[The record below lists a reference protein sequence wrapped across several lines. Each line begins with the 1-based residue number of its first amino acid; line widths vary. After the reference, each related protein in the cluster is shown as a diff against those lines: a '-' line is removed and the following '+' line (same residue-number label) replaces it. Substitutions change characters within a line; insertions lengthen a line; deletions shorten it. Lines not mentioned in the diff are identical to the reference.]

1 MVSVN
6 VLIIIAREQA
16 LFSLYSLGS
25 GVGAVES
32 KIAFL
37 FTLFSHYYTLYS
49 LSDLSLAESLQ

>member
-6 VLIIIAREQA
+6 VLIKMAREQA
-16 LFSLYSLGS
+16 LFSLYSLDS
-25 GVGAVES
+25 GVGAVEA

-49 LSDLSLAESLQ
+49 LSDFSLAESPQ

>member
-25 GVGAVES
+25 GVGAVEG

-49 LSDLSLAESLQ
+49 ISDFSLAESLQ